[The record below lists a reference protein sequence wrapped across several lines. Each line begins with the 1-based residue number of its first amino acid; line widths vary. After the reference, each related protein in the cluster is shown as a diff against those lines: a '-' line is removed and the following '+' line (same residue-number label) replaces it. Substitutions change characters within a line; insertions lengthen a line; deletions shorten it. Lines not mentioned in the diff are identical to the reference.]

1 MQDVTPAPVSKH
13 AFSLAWS
20 LLINDAIAEIMSGL
34 HSGCLLG
41 ADLSLR
47 CSAVSAGSPSPSGG
61 KGKCPCNDQSPDTT
75 YSCSQQ
81 KMYGKCDSSWMSVV
95 SDSYP
100 NAFCAKTCGRCPASC
115 SS

>member
-1 MQDVTPAPVSKH
+1 
-13 AFSLAWS
+13 
-20 LLINDAIAEIMSGL
+20 MSGL
-34 HSGCLLG
+34 PSGCLLG